1 MTKSKKGVLMSKLL
15 IVEDSIIVQAVFKK
29 LLDEINNFDYDL
41 VSSYDEAKKLL
52 SSRRYEYA
60 VVEHILKDAP
70 NGEIIA
76 LFNKH
81 HLAPLVFT
89 KTIDEDFFDDFEG
102 AQIVDYI
109 KKVKYNNEVNVI
121 KKLLQL
127 QKNKQTTV
135 LVVSDSRIYSS
146 YLKQNLNLHSF
157 KVFNASNNEESY
169 EKLELHPE
177 ASLLIV
183 DSSEPYVNRLEVVQN
198 ARKKYNSDELKI
210 IVLVNETNSYETS
223 QLLSAGADDY
233 IVKDFSRAEFY
244 VRVYQNINNLC

>member
-1 MTKSKKGVLMSKLL
+1 MTKSKKGDLMSKLL

-41 VSSYDEAKKLL
+41 VSSYAEAKKLL
-52 SSRRYEYA
+52 SKRRYEYA

-70 NGEIIA
+70 HGEIIA

-102 AQIVDYI
+102 AQIVDYV
-109 KKVKYNNEVNVI
+109 KKVKYHNEANVI
-121 KKLLQL
+121 QKLLQL
-127 QKNKQTTV
+127 QENKKKTV
-135 LVVSDSRIYSS
+135 LVVSDSAIYSS
-146 YLKQNLNLHSF
+146 YLKQNLTLHSF
-157 KVFNASNNEESY
+157 KVFNASNNENADT
-169 EKLELHPE
+169 KLTLHPE
-177 ASLLIV
+177 TSLLII
-183 DSSEPYVNRLEVVQN
+183 DSNEPYVDTMEVVQK
-198 ARKKYNSDELKI
+198 AREQQSSDKLKI
-210 IVLVNETNSYETS
+210 IVLVDETNSYKTS

-233 IVKDFSRAEFY
+233 LIKDFSRAEFY

>member
-1 MTKSKKGVLMSKLL
+1 MSKLL

-29 LLDEINNFDYDL
+29 LLDEINDFDYDL
-41 VSSYDEAKKLL
+41 VSTYTEAKKLL
-52 SSRRYEYA
+52 SKRRYEYG

-70 NGEIIA
+70 NGEIIP

-102 AQIVDYI
+102 AQIVEYV
-109 KKVKYNNEVNVI
+109 KKVKYENEASVV

-127 QKNKQTTV
+127 QSNKQKTV
-135 LVVSDSRIYSS
+135 LVLSDSSIYSS
-146 YLKQNLNLHSF
+146 YLKQNLQLHSF
-157 KVFNASNNEESY
+157 KVFTASNNEIFE
-169 EKLELHPE
+169 EKLDLHPE
-177 ASLLIV
+177 TSLLIV
-183 DSSEPYVNRLEVVQN
+183 DSDGPYVNSLDVVQKV
-198 ARKKYNSDELKI
+198 RKKYSRDKLKI
-210 IVLVNETNSYETS
+210 IVLVDETNSYKTS